1 MSRYDLTPKQA
12 PFDSI
17 VIGWDDLAGYY
28 ARGYYETALHDDES
42 GEDWALE
49 QEVDF
54 AGDAF
59 NGLLEPDEL
68 IDTIGPYAEIPTDL
82 RNQLLADRDAGFCR

>member
-1 MSRYDLTPKQA
+1 MSRYDLAPKQA

-17 VIGWDDLAGYY
+17 VIGWDDLSGYY
-28 ARGYYETALHDDES
+28 ARGYYETELHDDES
-42 GEDWALE
+42 GEDWTLE

-68 IDTIGPYAEIPTDL
+68 IDTIGA
-82 RNQLLADRDAGFCR
+82 